1 MQLEKIICKELNLKK
16 YLKASYNKQGEI
28 TVEYRLSVPSWCNDV
43 QYLGNNEKR
52 SVIYARNKKYDNDGA
67 RVTCKNIN
75 TLDRY
80 GISKNKFYTESH
92 TYSIV
97 DLIGKDLNDLFYK
110 DYLDTFRELKSN
122 ILLEKIGDLSK
133 QWDLLTSGKE
143 NTMEYHSELQR
154 RSPYIHPYAGTRTVE
169 TLPF

>member
-28 TVEYRLSVPSWCNDV
+28 TVEYRLSVPSWCNDA

-52 SVIYARNKKYDNDGA
+52 SVLYARNKKYGNDGA
-67 RVTCKNIN
+67 RATCKNIN
-75 TLDRY
+75 DLDNCS
-80 GISKNKFYTESH
+80 ISKNKFYTESH

-154 RSPYIHPYAGTRTVE
+154 RSPYKYPYQVVTKLE
-169 TLPF
+169 NLPF

>member
-28 TVEYRLSVPSWCNDV
+28 NVEYRLSVPSWCNDV

-122 ILLEKIGDLSK
+122 ILLEKIGGLSK

-143 NTMEYHSELQR
+143 NTMEYHLELQK
-154 RSPYIHPYAGTRTVE
+154 RSPYIHPYTGTRTVE